1 VDPAIAKEIIEQN
14 RGRIHALNPEKGLQF
29 VISLP

>member
-1 VDPAIAKEIIEQN
+1 VVSDHPRDQ
-14 RGRIHALNPEKGLQF
+14 LQF